1 MLLLKHSCR
10 KNIIRLIRGSLE
22 NAYEASTLWSER
34 RISRSLT
41 MSEPGQVGDVYDVG
55 DGCVHLVRGGGRRR
69 GTRWPS
75 LGLQC

>member
-1 MLLLKHSCR
+1 MLLFKHSCR
-10 KNIIRLIRGSLE
+10 KNIIRLNRGSLE

-41 MSEPGQVGDVYDVG
+41 MSEPGHDGDVYDV
-55 DGCVHLVRGGGRRR
+55 DGCVHLERGEGSRR

>member
-41 MSEPGQVGDVYDVG
+41 MSEPEHDRDVYDVV
-55 DGCVHLVRGGGRRR
+55 DGCVHLERGEGRRR

>member
-41 MSEPGQVGDVYDVG
+41 MSEPGHDGDVYDVV
-55 DGCVHLVRGGGRRR
+55 DGCVHLERGGGRRR